1 MTETNICGRRI
12 RTARQRLGLTQHELA
27 QRVQVT
33 KQNITQL
40 EQGQRQPRPD
50 RLRAL
55 AQHLGVSADYLL
67 GLTEEG
73 S

>member
-1 MTETNICGRRI
+1 METNLCGSRI
-12 RTARQRLGLTQHELA
+12 RQARQRLGFSQGELA
-27 QRVQVT
+27 RRLACTRQS
-33 KQNITQL
+33 ITQL